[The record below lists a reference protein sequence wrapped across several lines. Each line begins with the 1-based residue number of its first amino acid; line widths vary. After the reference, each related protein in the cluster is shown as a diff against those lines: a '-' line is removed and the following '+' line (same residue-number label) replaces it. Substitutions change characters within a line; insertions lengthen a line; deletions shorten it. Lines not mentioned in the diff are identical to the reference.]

1 MGRWK
6 FKYGY
11 TYNMIGYMNISVE
24 DTYLEYLS
32 KTTQSNLIG
41 IGTGPHFNKMT
52 VEYPLEVESY

>member
-1 MGRWK
+1 
-6 FKYGY
+6 
-11 TYNMIGYMNISVE
+11 MIGYMNISVE

-52 VEYPLEVESY
+52 VEYPLEVESYWDKIISCI